1 MTTDKDYFKGEVSE
15 ELAGE
20 RLDKA
25 LAQLIAEE
33 GLDLSRSRIKALI
46 QGSQVSIDETVME
59 SPSIKLKAGQE
70 IELIIPPAE
79 SYAVAAENIPLDV
92 VFEDEHLLVINKAA
106 GMVVHPGAGN
116 WTGTLV
122 HALLHHCGDSLSGI
136 GGVMRPGIVHR
147 LDKDTSGL
155 MIVAKNDRA
164 HKYLSA
170 QLADRSL
177 TRQYIALVIGVP
189 IPMRGRIDFPLG
201 RHPRDRVRIAIR
213 LTSGKE
219 AVTHYERLES
229 YGEALSLVMCKL
241 ETGRTHQI
249 RVHMEAIGHPLI
261 GDSLYSIQPTK
272 LASMLRKAGFSE
284 EIHQKLAEFPRQ
296 ALHAKTI
303 AFIHPESKEEMRFD
317 SELPEDFQSLLNA
330 LK

>member
-1 MTTDKDYFKGEVSE
+1 MTTDHDYFKGEVSE
-15 ELAGE
+15 ELSGE

-25 LAQLIAEE
+25 LAQLITEE
-33 GLDLSRSRIKALI
+33 GFDLSRSRIKALI
-46 QGSQVSIDETVME
+46 QQEQVSIDEEVIS
-59 SPSIKLKAGQE
+59 SPSIRLKAGQE
-70 IELIIPPAE
+70 IEIVIPPAE
-79 SYAVAAENIPLDV
+79 SYAVQAENIPLDV
-92 VFEDEHLLVINKAA
+92 VYEDEHLLVINKQA

-155 MIVAKNDRA
+155 MIVAKHDKA

-177 TRQYIALVIGVP
+177 TRQYVALVIGVP
-189 IPMRGRIDFPLG
+189 VPMRGRIDFPLG

-219 AVTHYERLES
+219 AVTHYELLES
-229 YGEALSLVMCKL
+229 YQDALSLVMCKL

-249 RVHMEAIGHPLI
+249 RVHMEAIGHSLI
-261 GDSLYSIQPTK
+261 GDPLYSIQPTK
-272 LASMLRKAGFSE
+272 LASVLRKAGFDE
-284 EIHQKLAEFPRQ
+284 TVHEKLANFPRQ
-296 ALHAKTI
+296 ALHAKSI
-303 AFIHPESKEEMRFD
+303 AFIHPESEEEMHFD
-317 SELPEDFQSLLNA
+317 SELPDDFQTILNLL
-330 LK
+330 K

>member
-1 MTTDKDYFKGEVSE
+1 MTTDHDYFKGEVSE
-15 ELAGE
+15 ELSGE

-25 LAQLIAEE
+25 LAQLITEE

-46 QGSQVSIDETVME
+46 QQEQVSIDEEVIS
-59 SPSIKLKAGQE
+59 SPSLRLKAGQE
-70 IELIIPPAE
+70 IEIIIPPAE
-79 SYAVAAENIPLDV
+79 SYAVQAENIPLDV
-92 VFEDEHLLVINKAA
+92 VYEDEHLLVINKQA

-155 MIVAKNDRA
+155 MIVAKHDKA

-177 TRQYIALVIGVP
+177 TRQYVALVIGVP
-189 IPMRGRIDFPLG
+189 VPMRGRIDFPLG

-219 AVTHYERLES
+219 AVTHYELLES
-229 YGEALSLVMCKL
+229 YQDALSLVMCKL

-249 RVHMEAIGHPLI
+249 RVHMEAIGHSLI
-261 GDSLYSIQPTK
+261 GDPLYSIQPTK
-272 LASMLRKAGFSE
+272 LASVLRKAGFDE
-284 EIHQKLAEFPRQ
+284 DVHEKLAHFPRQ
-296 ALHAKTI
+296 ALHAKSI
-303 AFIHPESKEEMRFD
+303 AFIHPESEEEMHFD
-317 SELPEDFQSLLNA
+317 SEPPDDFQNLLNA

>member
-1 MTTDKDYFKGEVSE
+1 MTTEHDEFKETISE

-25 LAQLIAEE
+25 LSTLIQEQ
-33 GLDLSRSRIKALI
+33 GMDISRSRIKALI
-46 QGSQVSIDETVME
+46 QQNQVSVDEE
-59 SPSIKLKAGQE
+59 IIGNPSYKLKMGQE
-70 IELIIPPAE
+70 VEMTIPPAE
-79 SYAVAAENIPLDV
+79 EYAVQAENIPLDV
-92 VFEDEHLLVINKAA
+92 VFEDEHLLVINKPV

-116 WTGTLV
+116 WSGTLV

-155 MIVAKNDRA
+155 MVVAKHDKA
-164 HKYLSA
+164 HKFLSA

-177 TRQYIALVIGVP
+177 TRQYYALVMGHP
-189 IPMRGRIDFPLG
+189 IPKRGTVEFPLG

-219 AVTHYERLES
+219 AITHYEVLKQ
-229 YGEALSLVMCKL
+229 YGEALAVVMCQL

-249 RVHMEAIGHPLI
+249 RVHMEAINHPLV
-261 GDSLYSIQPTK
+261 GDPLYSPQPTK
-272 LASMLRKAGFSE
+272 IRSLLRRHGFE
-284 EIHQKLAEFPRQ
+284 PETQDAIMNFPRQ
-296 ALHAKTI
+296 ALHAKNI
-303 AFIHPESKEEMRFD
+303 AFIHPATEEEMHFESD
-317 SELPEDFQSLLNA
+317 LPDDFQSLINL